1 MTSSQTDNIFQ
12 NKVVV
17 KTPPEKKMWA
27 IGGLTVKEKP
37 VSVSK

>member
-1 MTSSQTDNIFQ
+1 MTSAQTENIFQ
-12 NKVVV
+12 NKEVV

-27 IGGLTVKEKP
+27 NGGLTANEKP